1 MNVKFNKSRLTFCKV
16 LPKDFEYKD
25 ILFADSCM
33 AESLLHYNQTVG
45 SQVSF
50 LEDTLHY
57 YATYKYDVSALWG
70 KTLNISMIRA
80 NYKSAIAF
88 VDANDIVV
96 DYRKS
101 LNGESYSS
109 SVIVSADVVVPENT
123 KYLYV
128 TASSNYVS
136 LGASHTKGYLQDI
149 TGSLEI
155 FGDISNGYYKGIC
168 NLTLNTAYCK
178 SAKYVADEDCVLHIS
193 CSSILGKLSAS
204 IFIIDGVGIDI
215 NLPDGIISE
224 VIGREDQTIPLPIC
238 PIDCYLSVKR
248 GSELYINFRYDYGV
262 IPSDQYLYGD
272 IPIQELKVEKIVV

>member
-70 KTLNISMIRA
+70 KILNISMIRA

-88 VDANDIVV
+88 VDANGLVV

-101 LNGESYSS
+101 LNGESYGS

-128 TASSNYVS
+128 TASSHYVS
-136 LGASHTKGYLQDI
+136 LGVSNTKGYLRDI
-149 TGSLEI
+149 TSSLEVI
-155 FGDISNGYYKGIC
+155 ENEPNGYYKGLC
-168 NLTLNTAYCK
+168 DSVLTEAYCRA
-178 SAKYVADEDCVLHIS
+178 AKYVANKDCVLHIQ
-193 CSSILGKLSAS
+193 CSTIIKKILGSL
-204 IFIIDGVGIDI
+204 FVVDGVGIDV

-224 VIGREDQTIPLPIC
+224 VINQINQDAIC
-238 PIDCYLSVKR
+238 PVDCYLPVKK
-248 GSELYINFRYDYGV
+248 GSEIYINFRYDSGT
-262 IPSDQYLYGD
+262 IPTNQYLYGD
-272 IPIQELKVEKIVV
+272 IPIKELKVEKIVE

>member
-88 VDANDIVV
+88 VDANDLVV

-101 LNGESYSS
+101 LNGESYTS

-128 TASSNYVS
+128 TASSHYVS
-136 LGASHTKGYLQDI
+136 LGVGHAKGYLHDI
-149 TGSLEI
+149 TSSLEVI
-155 FGDISNGYYKGIC
+155 ENEPNGYYKGLC
-168 NLTLNTAYCK
+168 DSVLTTTYCRA
-178 SAKYVADEDCVLHIS
+178 AKYVANEDCVLHIQ
-193 CSSILGKLSAS
+193 CSSILLRISAS
-204 IFIIDGVGIDI
+204 LFVVDGVGIDV

-224 VIGREDQTIPLPIC
+224 VINQTNPLAIC
-238 PIDCYLSVKR
+238 PVDCYLLVKK
-248 GSELYINFRYDYGV
+248 GSEIYINFRYDSGTM
-262 IPSDQYLYGD
+262 PTDQYLYGD
-272 IPIQELKVEKIVV
+272 IPIKELKVEKIF

>member
-33 AESLLHYNQTVG
+33 AESLLHYNQTIG

-50 LEDTLHY
+50 IEDTLHH
-57 YATYKYDVSALWG
+57 YATYKYDVSQLWG

-96 DYRKS
+96 DYRQS

-109 SVIVSADVVVPENT
+109 SVITSADVVVPENT

-128 TASSNYVS
+128 TASSHYVS
-136 LGASHTKGYLQDI
+136 LGVKHTKGYLRDI
-149 TGSLEI
+149 TSSLEVI
-155 FGDISNGYYKGIC
+155 ENEPNGYYKGLC
-168 NLTLNTAYCK
+168 DSVLTTSYCR
-178 SAKYVADEDCVLHIS
+178 AARYVANEDCVLHIQ
-193 CSSILGKLSAS
+193 CST
-204 IFIIDGVGIDI
+204 IIRKISGSLFVVDGIGIDV

-224 VIGREDQTIPLPIC
+224 VINQGDQSAIC
-238 PIDCYLSVKR
+238 PVDCYLPVKK
-248 GSELYINFRYDYGV
+248 GSELYINFRYDNGI
-262 IPSDQYLYGD
+262 IPTDQYLYGD
-272 IPIQELKVEKIVV
+272 IPIKELKVEKIVE

>member
-25 ILFADSCM
+25 ILFANSCM

-50 LEDTLHY
+50 IEDTLHR

-88 VDANDIVV
+88 VDANDIVI

-101 LNGESYSS
+101 LNGESYTS
-109 SVIVSADVVVPENT
+109 SVIVSADVVVPKNT
-123 KYLYV
+123 TYLYV
-128 TASSNYVS
+128 TASSHYVS
-136 LGASHTKGYLQDI
+136 LGVRRTKGYLRDI
-149 TGSLEI
+149 TSSFEVIGNEP
-155 FGDISNGYYKGIC
+155 NGYYKGLC
-168 NLTLNTAYCK
+168 NSVLTARYCRA
-178 SAKYVADEDCVLHIS
+178 AKYAANEDCVLHIQ
-193 CSSILGKLSAS
+193 CST
-204 IFIIDGVGIDI
+204 IIKKISGSLFVVDGVGIDV

-224 VIGREDQTIPLPIC
+224 VIDQKNPSAIC
-238 PIDCYLSVKR
+238 PVDCYLPLKV
-248 GSELYINFRYDYGV
+248 GSEIYINFRYDSGT
-262 IPSDQYLYGD
+262 IPTDQYLYGD
-272 IPIQELKVEKIVV
+272 IPIKELKVEKIVE

>member
-33 AESLLHYNQTVG
+33 AESLLHYNQTIG
-45 SQVSF
+45 SPVSF

-80 NYKSAIAF
+80 NYKSAIVF
-88 VDANDIVV
+88 VDTNDIVV

-101 LNGESYSS
+101 LNGESYTS
-109 SVIVSADVVVPENT
+109 SVITSADVVVPENT

-128 TASSNYVS
+128 TASAHYVS
-136 LGASHTKGYLQDI
+136 LGVSYTKGYLRDI
-149 TGSLEI
+149 TSSLEVI
-155 FGDISNGYYKGIC
+155 RNEPDGYYKGLCDSVDTTI
-168 NLTLNTAYCK
+168 YCH
-178 SAKYVADEDCVLHIS
+178 AARYVANEDCVLHIQ
-193 CSSILGKLSAS
+193 CSTVIKKISGSL
-204 IFIIDGVGIDI
+204 FIVDGVGIDV

-224 VIGREDQTIPLPIC
+224 VINQTNPAAIC
-238 PIDCYLSVKR
+238 PVDCYLPVKK
-248 GSELYINFRYDYGV
+248 GSEIYINVRYDSGT
-262 IPSDQYLYGD
+262 IPTGQYLYGD
-272 IPIQELKVEKIVV
+272 IPIKELKVEKIIVE

>member
-1 MNVKFNKSRLTFCKV
+1 MNVKFVNSRLTFSKV

-25 ILFADSCM
+25 ILFAASCM
-33 AESLLHYNQTVG
+33 AESLLHYDQTVG

-88 VDANDIVV
+88 VDANDHVV

-101 LNGESYSS
+101 LNGESYTS
-109 SVIVSADVVVPENT
+109 SVITSADVVVPENT

-128 TASSNYVS
+128 TASSHYVS
-136 LGASHTKGYLQDI
+136 LGVKHTKGYLRDI
-149 TGSLEI
+149 TSSLEVI
-155 FGDISNGYYKGIC
+155 ENEPDGYTKGLC
-168 NLTLNTAYCK
+168 DSVLATTYCRA
-178 SAKYVADEDCVLHIS
+178 AKYVANEDCVLHIQ
-193 CSSILGKLSAS
+193 CSTIIEKILSSL
-204 IFIIDGVGIDI
+204 FVVNGVGIDV

-224 VIGREDQTIPLPIC
+224 VIGQASQTTPLPIC
-238 PIDCYLSVKR
+238 PIDCYLPVKK
-248 GSELYINFRYDYGV
+248 GSELYINFRYDSGT
-262 IPSDQYLYGD
+262 IPTDQYLYGD
-272 IPIQELKVEKIVV
+272 IPIKELKVEKIVG

>member
-1 MNVKFNKSRLTFCKV
+1 MNVKFVNSRLTFSKV

-33 AESLLHYNQTVG
+33 ADSLLHYNQTIG

-50 LEDTLHY
+50 IEDALHH

-70 KTLNISMIRA
+70 KILNISMIRA

-88 VDANDIVV
+88 VDANGLVV

-101 LNGESYSS
+101 LNGESYED

-155 FGDISNGYYKGIC
+155 LEDISNGYYKGIC
-168 NLTLNTAYCK
+168 NRTLNTAYCK
-178 SAKYVADEDCVLHIS
+178 SAKYVADEDCVLHIF
-193 CSSILGKLSAS
+193 CSSILLKISGS
-204 IFIIDGVGIDI
+204 IFIIDGVGIDV

-224 VIGREDQTIPLPIC
+224 VIGREAQTTPLPIC
-238 PIDCYLSVKR
+238 PIDCYLPVKK
-248 GSELYINFRYDYGV
+248 GSEIYINFRYDSGTM
-262 IPSDQYLYGD
+262 PTDQYLYGD
-272 IPIQELKVEKIVV
+272 IPIKELKVEKIVG